1 MILGIGTDIVRVA
14 RMERILKRFGARF
27 ARRIL
32 TPNEL
37 RDFERAARPA
47 HFLAKRFAAKE
58 AAAKAFGTG
67 FRDGLL
73 PRHIGVVHDEFGRP
87 CLEFIGPASLARDR
101 LGPAADHVSIADE
114 CEYAVAFVT
123 LSRMDH

>member
-1 MILGIGTDIVRVA
+1 MILGIGTDIVQVA
-14 RMERILKRFGARF
+14 RMERNLHRFGGRF
-27 ARRIL
+27 PRRIL

-37 RDFERAARPA
+37 RDFDRVRQRA

-73 PRHIGVVHDEFGRP
+73 PRHIGVGHDALGRP
-87 CLEFIGPASLARDR
+87 CLEF
-101 LGPAADHVSIADE
+101 LGPAVQLRARLGAAVDHLSIADE
-114 CEYAVAFVT
+114 RDYAVAFVV
-123 LSRMDH
+123 LCRQP